1 MNVMNA
7 KPTSETIRQQ
17 LDELLKTAHERAL
30 NSNELALI
38 NDNLIGFDAQ
48 LGLRYTHITRG
59 EVRAM
64 VRVSPS
70 LLQPW
75 GLVNGGVYCSIAE
88 SVGSIAGVVQAGEV
102 VVGVNNNTDFI
113 KPVTTGI
120 IEAHATP
127 IQTGRRSQIWN
138 IELTHQGKLVALSK
152 LRTMT
157 LG

>member
-1 MNVMNA
+1 MNA
-7 KPTSETIRQQ
+7 PNNSGEIRKK
-17 LDELLKTAHERAL
+17 LNDLLALAHERPL
-30 NSNELALI
+30 NHQELMLI
-38 NDNLIGFDAQ
+38 NENSIGYDATI
-48 LGLRYTHITRG
+48 GIRYTHISRG
-59 EVRAM
+59 EVRAT
-64 VRVSPS
+64 VRVTPS

-113 KPVTTGI
+113 KSVTNGT

-127 IQTGRRSQIWN
+127 IQAGRRSQIWN
-138 IELTHQGKLVALSK
+138 IELHHEGKLVALSK

>member
-1 MNVMNA
+1 MNPPNN
-7 KPTSETIRQQ
+7 SGEIRKK
-17 LDELLKTAHERAL
+17 LDELLKIAHERPL
-30 NSNELALI
+30 NQPELALL
-38 NDNLIGFDAQ
+38 NENAIGFDAT

-64 VRVSPS
+64 VRVTPS

-113 KPVTTGI
+113 KSVTNGI
-120 IEAHATP
+120 IEAHAKP
-127 IQTGRRSQIWN
+127 IQSGRRSQIWN
-138 IELTHQGKLVALSK
+138 IELRHEGKLVALSK